1 MMWNFVPTSSYVYE
15 LEKRRERVFVS
26 KRKRFKRE
34 EMVGRNDT
42 RIGER
47 CQTFSVFETRR
58 GGPRA
63 LKTEFYSRDAC
74 RSFCLRYRCWQ
85 QAIRI
90 VETDIGKGYIGGFY
104 LIGKDRESW
113 NRGRFKMGRASAILS
128 RYENAR
134 KIVRKKKK
142 VRRNLWYCDWFEN
155 KLKN

>member
-74 RSFCLRYRCWQ
+74 RSFCLRYRCL
-85 QAIRI
+85 ATGHSDRGDRY
-90 VETDIGKGYIGGFY
+90 DIGKGYIGGFY

-134 KIVRKKKK
+134 EIVRNKKK
-142 VRRNLWYCDWFEN
+142 VRRNLWYWFEN